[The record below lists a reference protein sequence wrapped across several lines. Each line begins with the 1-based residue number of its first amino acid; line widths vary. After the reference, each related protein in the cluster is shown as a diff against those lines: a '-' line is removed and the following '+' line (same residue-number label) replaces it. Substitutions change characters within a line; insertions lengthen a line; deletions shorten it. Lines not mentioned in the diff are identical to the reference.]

1 LPHPALAVM
10 VEEHRKRFL
19 GFLLLSLPF
28 LFSFFSL
35 LAKSADAGTA
45 RSFCRTYP
53 GDKAVEWECR
63 RMGKGETLEKLFGE
77 RWQDVARFNRIDR
90 RHAHAGVYLKFPK
103 RPDDLRDFTPL
114 PRYFQ
119 QAEAEEKFILVDLS
133 RQFLGAYERGRLVF
147 STPVASGKK
156 TNKTPV
162 GKFRVSAYN
171 SKHKSSAYFIK
182 DSDIPY
188 PMNYGLRFHID
199 GHGVSYWLHGRDV
212 PGYPASHGCVGLYD
226 EEMQKEFYG
235 FPRKPEL
242 TDARKLFEWVLSPLS
257 DDGKFHVLEKGP
269 AVWVVKRVK

>member
-1 LPHPALAVM
+1 M
-10 VEEHRKRFL
+10 EEGERRKRFF
-19 GFLLLSLPF
+19 GFLLLSLPL
-28 LFSFFSL
+28 LFFFSSL
-35 LAKSADAGTA
+35 LEKGADAGTA

-53 GDKAVEWECR
+53 GDKMIEWECR

-103 RPDDLRDFTPL
+103 RPDDLRDYTPL

-119 QAEAEEKFILVDLS
+119 PAEMEGKFILVDLS

-156 TNKTPV
+156 TNKTPI
-162 GKFRVSAYN
+162 GKFRVSASN
-171 SKHKSSAYFIK
+171 SKHKSSAYFIE
-182 DSDIPY
+182 DSDAPY

-199 GHGVSYWLHGRDV
+199 GDGVSYWLHGRDM

-242 TDARKLFEWVLSPLS
+242 TDARKLFEWVHSPLP
-257 DDGKFHVLEKGP
+257 DDGKFHVAEKGP
-269 AVWVVKRVK
+269 AVWVVERVK